1 MSFLKKL
8 WQGIANLFK
17 GLRIKS
23 KVWVHL
29 AVTVVQKLKDIT
41 DSPVPDV
48 IAAIIPGEADDKI
61 KDKIREWV
69 PKVLLQLNMMEVIV
83 GIEDP
88 NEQMQ
93 AILAKIKFSS
103 KETRNIFWHG
113 LASLLLEKFSDGK
126 FDWKDAIAVSQ
137 YYYDHI
143 LDTNDAPTPQTVA
156 QVLAAE
162 DTDED
167 GDD

>member
-8 WQGIANLFK
+8 WNSIANLFK

-48 IAAIIPGEADDKI
+48 IAAIIPGEADDRV

-69 PKVLLQLNMMEVIV
+69 PKVLLQLNMMEVIS

-113 LASLLLEKFSDGK
+113 LASLLIEKFSDGK

-143 LDTNDAPTPQTVA
+143 LDTDADVKLEEIAPA
-156 QVLAAE
+156 LAAA
-162 DTDED
+162 DED
-167 GDD
+167 GDDD